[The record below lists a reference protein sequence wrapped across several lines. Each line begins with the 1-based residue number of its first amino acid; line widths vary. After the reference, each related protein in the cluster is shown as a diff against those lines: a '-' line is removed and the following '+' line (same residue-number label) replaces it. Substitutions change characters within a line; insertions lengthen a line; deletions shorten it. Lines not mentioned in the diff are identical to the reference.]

1 MTNEGELVWY
11 VETAVP
17 QTNLFAQ
24 QLDGKPVLTRWHGK
38 GSKNGHG
45 YGSVIILDDK
55 YTPINEIC
63 PKPNFVTSDDEEPEC
78 YADLHESFITDQGTI
93 LVTAVNMTQAD
104 LISVGGLVDGWIL
117 DNWIFEIDIK
127 TNEIVFS
134 WSALEAGIP
143 LNLSKVSIASN
154 VMGNG
159 TARSSAGI
167 GFT

>member
-1 MTNEGELVWY
+1 LSSPLSIENSTDINAKELAGAMIMTDEGELVWY
-11 VETAVP
+11 VETAAP

-45 YGSVIILDDK
+45 YGSVIILDD
-55 YTPINEIC
+55 
-63 PKPNFVTSDDEEPEC
+63 
-78 YADLHESFITDQGTI
+78 YADLHESFITDLGTI
-93 LVTAVNMTQAD
+93 LVTAVNTTQAD
-104 LISVGGLVDGWIL
+104 LTSVGGLVDGWIL